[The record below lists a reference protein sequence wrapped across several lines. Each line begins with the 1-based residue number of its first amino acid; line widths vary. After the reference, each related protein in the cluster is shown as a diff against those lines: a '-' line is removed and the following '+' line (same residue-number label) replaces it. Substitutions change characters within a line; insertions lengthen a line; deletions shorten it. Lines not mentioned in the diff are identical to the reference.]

1 MMRRKRAGALLAGTA
16 FLCIAG
22 GIYGKALS
30 LQKPD
35 EIKVSKTEHTLVGIS
50 EFYETYTEKEI
61 LDEDSILEGINSQ
74 NAVLIEAENG
84 TVLAER
90 NMEKTIYPA
99 SMTKIMT
106 AVITLENI
114 VNLDEYTVLTE
125 NDFTNLY
132 IQDASMAGFQPGEE
146 VTYRDLLYGM
156 LLPSGAECCLAAAN
170 RISGSEEAFTALM
183 NQKAQ
188 ELGME
193 HTHFENS
200 TGLENS
206 EHVSTVGDIAKL
218 MQYAVSNGQF
228 YEILKSPFYYVSP
241 TNLHPEG
248 FTFYSTVAGNVSSME
263 VNGGNLLGGKTGY
276 TEEAGLCLASLALIH
291 EKYYILVTAKAE
303 GTPGFEA
310 AHLIDSLTVYNRIE
324 SEIV

>member
-1 MMRRKRAGALLAGTA
+1 MIRRKRAGALLAGTV

-22 GIYGKALS
+22 GICGKALS

-35 EIKVSKTEHTLVGIS
+35 EIKASKTEHTLVGIS

-310 AHLIDSLTVYNRIE
+310 AHLIDALTVYNRIE

>member
-1 MMRRKRAGALLAGTA
+1 MMRIKRAGALLAGTA

-22 GIYGKALS
+22 CICGKALTA
-30 LQKPD
+30 QKPD
-35 EIKVSKTEHTLVGIS
+35 EIKTSKTEHTLVGIS
-50 EFYETYTEKEI
+50 EFYDADTEKKN
-61 LDEDSILEGINSQ
+61 LDGDSILDGINSQ

-310 AHLIDSLTVYNRIE
+310 AHLIDALTVYNRIE